1 MTRDTERV
9 NIFGVNYGN
18 EVSGPGAWGE
28 IWPHTLETT
37 KAVLGCAAH
46 CTPRTGPP
54 NESALNNSFLCH
66 SISPVLAISIQKI
79 TLVWLS
85 PRKKLSITLNGNHLS
100 IYLSIYFFIPNLSTF
115 SLSITI
121 AYTSIPQSSK
131 LFSTCIHALIC
142 FTCTSL
148 C

>member
-1 MTRDTERV
+1 MGRITKKTGTMTRDTERV

-18 EVSGPGAWGE
+18 GVSGPGAWGE
-28 IWPHTLETT
+28 IWSHTLEPT

-100 IYLSIYFFIPNLSTF
+100 IYLSISSSQTSLLSP
-115 SLSITI
+115 SLS
-121 AYTSIPQSSK
+121 
-131 LFSTCIHALIC
+131 L
-142 FTCTSL
+142 
-148 C
+148 